1 MAAVLNIGKE
11 IRHDSLDH
19 KAGEA
24 KQASK
29 IFERERRSDP
39 IQTSYLLCVV
49 PPEDSQPGM

>member
-11 IRHDSLDH
+11 IRHDSRDH

-29 IFERERRSDP
+29 IFKRER
-39 IQTSYLLCVV
+39 
-49 PPEDSQPGM
+49 